1 MVGAGAPRGVE
12 GTGMNARTGVL
23 VLIAGLGSLGCSAT
37 APSPDDVGL
46 GIVSAGSAEGTESS
60 DAKTDDPVAETTD
73 ETSVG
78 GTGLGDTSGG
88 AFDDDTGEP
97 RFDLG
102 TQPDLGPQVP
112 DACTKVDVL
121 FVIDNS
127 QSMAGEQANLVA
139 AFPGFASGMQTALE
153 SAESYHV
160 GVVTSDSYSGNG
172 GTCQGVGHLVNR
184 PSCGAHASGYRWFDE
199 TEPDL
204 ASMFACEA
212 SVGTGGDND
221 ERQMDAAMRAI
232 GPIYATPGD
241 CNEFF
246 IREDA
251 LLVIVFITDEPD
263 RDSSGSPQDWFDA
276 IVEAKGGIEENIV
289 VLPTVPKSGCADA
302 ASDIEAFTQL
312 FTNHA
317 IGDICAGGYDTFFT
331 DAIDEIDTACDM
343 FVPPG

>member
-1 MVGAGAPRGVE
+1 MPSPGFVVLSALGLLGLLGCPDSGAGDQDTTESSSSGTAD
-12 GTGMNARTGVL
+12 GTGQPPDSTSGASIDPTG
-23 VLIAGLGSLGCSAT
+23 AMGCSAT

-46 GIVSAGSAEGTESS
+46 GIVSAGSAEGTDSS
-60 DAKTDDPVAETTD
+60 DAKTDDPVPAAT
-73 ETSVG
+73 ETSDG
-78 GTGLGDTSGG
+78 GTGASDTSGG
-88 AFDDDTGEP
+88 TFEDETGQP

-112 DACTKVDVL
+112 DASTKVDVL

-127 QSMAGEQANLVA
+127 QSMANEQANLVA
-139 AFPGFASGMQTALE
+139 AFPGFANGLQTALE

-160 GVVTSDSYSGNG
+160 GIVTSDDSYSGNG

-184 PSCGAHASGYRWFDE
+184 PSYGAHASGYRWFDE
-199 TEPDL
+199 AAPDL

-232 GPIYATPGD
+232 GPMYATPGD

-276 IVEAKGGIEENIV
+276 IVDAKGSRPRAEVRTRPWERRRHFS
-289 VLPTVPKSGCADA
+289 SGAR
-302 ASDIEAFTQL
+302 E
-312 FTNHA
+312 
-317 IGDICAGGYDTFFT
+317 
-331 DAIDEIDTACDM
+331 
-343 FVPPG
+343 